1 MSEAI
6 YSLVA
11 LMTAMCLFVL
21 GLYGWEESDY
31 IALTI
36 AAVGLGSMVWEYL
49 QPKRN

>member
-1 MSEAI
+1 MGEAI
-6 YSLVA
+6 HTLVA
-11 LMTAMCLFVL
+11 LMTALCLFVL
-21 GLYGWEESDY
+21 GLFGWEESNY